1 MRTSR
6 NTSLRE
12 PSGTSRVPEGTLAYF
27 RTRNKHRMY
36 SLVIGEFK
44 RSGISQADLARR
56 LGKGT
61 DVLCRW
67 LRSPGNWTLDTLSDL
82 LFAISGAEPAHA
94 VRHPLR
100 ASSQARSD
108 TTSTAAQAKSEM
120 ERPKISTT
128 DDELPM
134 AA

>member
-6 NTSLRE
+6 NTLLFE
-12 PSGTSRVPEGTLAYF
+12 PSGADRVPEETFGYF
-27 RTRNKHRMY
+27 RTRNKHRVY

-61 DVLCRW
+61 DIVCRW
-67 LRSPGNWTLDTLSDL
+67 LGSPGNWTLDTLSDL
-82 LFAISGAEPAHA
+82 LFAISGAEPDYA

-100 ASSQARSD
+100 SLSSTRSGTAS
-108 TTSTAAQAKSEM
+108 TSGNATAKVDP
-120 ERPKISTT
+120 PKLSST

>member
-6 NTSLRE
+6 SMWLRE
-12 PSGTSRVPEGTLAYF
+12 PSGISRVPESTLAYF
-27 RTRNKHRMY
+27 RTRNRHRMY

-61 DVLCRW
+61 DIVCRW

-82 LFAISGAEPAHA
+82 LFATTGAEPARA
-94 VRHPLR
+94 LNYPLR
-100 ASSQARSD
+100 ASSQARSG
-108 TTSTAAQAKSEM
+108 TTSTADQARKVEL
-120 ERPKISTT
+120 PKISAT
-128 DDELPM
+128 DDELPI

>member
-12 PSGTSRVPEGTLAYF
+12 PSGTSRVPESTLAYF

-61 DVLCRW
+61 DIVCRW
-67 LRSPGNWTLDTLSDL
+67 LSSPGNWTLDTLSDL
-82 LFAISGAEPAHA
+82 LFAATGAEPARA
-94 VRHPLR
+94 LNYPLR

-108 TTSTAAQAKSEM
+108 TASTADQAKKIEP
-120 ERPKISTT
+120 PKISST
-128 DDELPM
+128 DDDIPM